1 MSPQYVS
8 RYDARVDLVRK
19 TIQELTQLDDKTAQ
33 DVAVRIVHV
42 VDHVPESV
50 R

>member
-1 MSPQYVS
+1 MSPQFVS